1 MLAEARTSEKLTS
14 QQDNT
19 GTIKMKSFK
28 KVKAGLVLVFAATMI
43 MVSSCTKDING
54 GGNSSGSGTQSNG
67 LNGTSWTDGYGTTAS
82 FQASTVWISQ
92 NYGAKKNKYS
102 YQYNAPN
109 ISFTPISGDGMLV
122 NLTGTVSNDI
132 MYIHNPTITYGSTLI
147 ATLYKE

>member
-1 MLAEARTSEKLTS
+1 MKRIKRTGVFLLFVTML
-14 QQDNT
+14 
-19 GTIKMKSFK
+19 
-28 KVKAGLVLVFAATMI
+28 I
-43 MVSSCTKDING
+43 MASSCTKDNSG
-54 GGNSSGSGTQSNG
+54 GSNSSGNGAQSNS

-82 FQASTVWISQ
+82 FQETTVWISR

-132 MYIHNPTITYGSTLI
+132 MYIHNPTITHGSTLI

>member
-1 MLAEARTSEKLTS
+1 
-14 QQDNT
+14 
-19 GTIKMKSFK
+19 MKSFK
-28 KVKAGLVLVFAATMI
+28 IAGVLLLVATLLMG
-43 MVSSCTKDING
+43 SSCTKDNG
-54 GGNSSGSGTQSNG
+54 TSDTQSNS

>member
-1 MLAEARTSEKLTS
+1 
-14 QQDNT
+14 
-19 GTIKMKSFK
+19 MKSFK
-28 KVKAGLVLVFAATMI
+28 KVGVLLLFAAMMM
-43 MVSSCTKDING
+43 MVSSCTKDN
-54 GGNSSGSGTQSNG
+54 NSGGSGTQSNS

-132 MYIHNPTITYGSTLI
+132 MYIHNPTITHGSTLI